1 MIIPHPDN
9 PQHTDNL
16 ASIPLLEAQG
26 WQGTDASLAECVF
39 EYDFAWRELEE
50 PDEHGDD
57 FVFLYRITHRD
68 PPAFDRVT
76 MSSKLDLC
84 KEYAWIDWEGFLST
98 IGMNAEEW
106 DVQPFAIRIFD
117 LMNVHGYE
125 NIFGSSYWEG
135 FTIAQP

>member
-1 MIIPHPDN
+1 MTIPHPDN

-26 WQGTDASLAECVF
+26 WQGADASLEISVF

-57 FVFLYRITHRD
+57 HVFLYRITHRT
-68 PPAFDRVT
+68 PPTFDRLMMRST
-76 MSSKLDLC
+76 LDLR
-84 KEYAWIDWEGFLST
+84 KEYDWVDWPSFLST
-98 IGMNAEEW
+98 VGLNAEEW
-106 DVQPFAIRIFD
+106 DAQPFAIRIYD

-135 FTIAQP
+135 FTIKQP